1 MIPVLGGE
9 FFGRLPIINSINL
22 KLPGQ
27 RCDDGDKD
35 FLIKDD
41 NIRCMFMATRSA
53 LLAGGALFYDRRGVF
68 FSGSL
73 AVKSVMDM
81 KGRAHNG

>member
-1 MIPVLGGE
+1 MLRGGGGASPPRRV
-9 FFGRLPIINSINL
+9 FGRLPIINSINL

-41 NIRCMFMATRSA
+41 NIGVCLWAVM
-53 LLAGGALFYDRRGVF
+53 LLVVRIFTAQHCV
-68 FSGSL
+68 
-73 AVKSVMDM
+73 
-81 KGRAHNG
+81 